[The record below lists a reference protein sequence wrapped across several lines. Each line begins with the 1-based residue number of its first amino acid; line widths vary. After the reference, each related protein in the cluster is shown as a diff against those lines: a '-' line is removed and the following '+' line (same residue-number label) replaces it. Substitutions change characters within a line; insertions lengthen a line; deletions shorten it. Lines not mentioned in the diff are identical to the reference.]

1 MIELELAL
9 DAEERAFRD
18 DVRGFLAEKFT
29 PELRKKAELQTGVFA
44 DGGLAAKWHRI
55 LFERGWAAPGWPV
68 EHGGAGFSAIQQYI
82 FNDECAR
89 AGTPNLPVAG
99 VRLCGP
105 VLIEFGTQQQKDFFL
120 PRILSGE
127 HVWCQGYSEPQ
138 AGSDLAALECR
149 AQRDGDEYVINGQ
162 KTWTTHAQFAQWI
175 FVLVRTSREGPKQA
189 GISFLLVPM
198 DAPGVTVR
206 PILSMSGEHE
216 VNEVFFD
223 DVRVPVSNLVGEE
236 NQGWKVAKFLLVNER
251 GSGSGAA
258 YLKNALGLLNKII
271 ASDGPFAEAGRHPS
285 FVRRL
290 AEIEIDVSAL
300 EQSEHSLLEA
310 VRRGEMARGDRL
322 ASVHK
327 LRVSD
332 IMQAITELEVEA
344 IGAFAQIDQG
354 PVLFGE
360 GRPSDCVPPR
370 ALTPVAHYLNM
381 RAISIFGG
389 SSEIQ
394 RNILTR
400 TALGL

>member
-271 ASDGPFAEAGRHPS
+271 APDGPFAEAGRHPS
-285 FVRRL
+285 FARRL

-327 LRVSD
+327 LHVSD